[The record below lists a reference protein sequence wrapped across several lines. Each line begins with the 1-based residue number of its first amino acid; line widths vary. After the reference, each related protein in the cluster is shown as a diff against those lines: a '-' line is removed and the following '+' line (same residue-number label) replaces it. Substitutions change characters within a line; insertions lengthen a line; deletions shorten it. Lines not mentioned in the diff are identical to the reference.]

1 MDGHPLLQRIAHGLD
16 DLARPGD
23 DLGDAPG
30 ILVGFSG
37 GPDSLALLL
46 GAHHW
51 RASGGGF
58 VAAAHLHHG
67 MREDDAAADLA
78 FCRDRCAR
86 LDIPLHTDRQ
96 DARPVARRRGQG
108 LEEAARHLRLAWLR
122 DLIRQDD
129 RLALMALGHN
139 LDDQAETVL
148 MRLMRG
154 TGPVGLRGMLPRQ
167 GDIIRPLLGIRRT
180 EILAGL
186 EEMGE
191 IWRTDRT
198 NLEGDNLRAL
208 MRRKVNP
215 VLDEVFG
222 PGAHLRSARATELL
236 ADDLELL
243 DKMTAEARAAATH
256 PEHPEDLVCGK
267 LLDLEPALAA
277 RVMRTWLGT
286 RPDLGDTP
294 GQVHIAAAL
303 QWLTTGTS
311 GTGLDLPGGRRL
323 ERVFDRITLN
333 RTEALGYAAGRA
345 PDFRVIVAPAADSTD
360 SEQDG
365 RHEGTGEVV
374 NGGWRIHCHTE
385 NLIGNL
391 RVDHPMPGDRMRP
404 LGLAGSKKLSDL
416 MREARIPAAHRER
429 TLVIRDQDGIL
440 WVVGVARDERTRLL
454 PTGGKMVTISVI
466 ERTHDLQR
474 GT

>member
-1 MDGHPLLQRIAHGLD
+1 
-16 DLARPGD
+16 
-23 DLGDAPG
+23 
-30 ILVGFSG
+30 
-37 GPDSLALLL
+37 
-46 GAHHW
+46 
-51 RASGGGF
+51 
-58 VAAAHLHHG
+58 
-67 MREDDAAADLA
+67 
-78 FCRDRCAR
+78 
-86 LDIPLHTDRQ
+86 
-96 DARPVARRRGQG
+96 
-108 LEEAARHLRLAWLR
+108 
-122 DLIRQDD
+122 
-129 RLALMALGHN
+129 
-139 LDDQAETVL
+139 
-148 MRLMRG
+148 
-154 TGPVGLRGMLPRQ
+154 
-167 GDIIRPLLGIRRT
+167 
-180 EILAGL
+180 
-186 EEMGE
+186 
-191 IWRTDRT
+191 
-198 NLEGDNLRAL
+198 
-208 MRRKVNP
+208 
-215 VLDEVFG
+215 
-222 PGAHLRSARATELL
+222 
-236 ADDLELL
+236 
-243 DKMTAEARAAATH
+243 
-256 PEHPEDLVCGK
+256 
-267 LLDLEPALAA
+267 
-277 RVMRTWLGT
+277 
-286 RPDLGDTP
+286 
-294 GQVHIAAAL
+294 VHIAAAL